1 MAKCSSHQQVRA
13 TVGKCLPL
21 SENPQKC
28 PFPWGGIMAPTDCMI
43 PWAHPSLH
51 PKRHLDRFSLFG
63 TVHAPYEQTDTC
75 TDRPHFKGNNISR
88 AVLCFAMRPIDKF
101 VFRSHVRI
109 YANERTAFLFAI
121 VLACRQCFDTVV
133 WVWYGMVNVD
143 LYSAVITKVSNA
155 LNTPVSGEKPGFQT
169 LSKGLVVLLCSEIV
183 RQRVPDH
190 GAVHSECSASDSG

>member
-21 SENPQKC
+21 SENHQEC
-28 PFPWGGIMAPTDCMI
+28 PFPWGDQGPHRLHDSLGPPESAPQAASRSVQ
-43 PWAHPSLH
+43 PFWHSSRSL
-51 PKRHLDRFSLFG
+51 R
-63 TVHAPYEQTDTC
+63 

-143 LYSAVITKVSNA
+143 LYSAIITKVSNA